1 MNKIKT
7 FPDTHLCDGEN
18 MKDKKVGY
26 VYGYLL
32 AISFLS
38 TGMSALITFPRSIRL
53 VDVGISVAFYGF
65 LLSLSNGLTG
75 CLNVLFGRLI
85 DKHAC
90 LEQILKSM
98 LVLSLLGH
106 GVFAC
111 TKNSG
116 ILAIMFVVEVA
127 AYKIFSTFMYRLIE
141 RISGSRY
148 GESLGMYKMAG
159 SIAWIIFA
167 AASGFIVQQFNFRC
181 LALLVVLM
189 GCMKLVLFVKL
200 FEFYKRHSPE
210 GHKARSKTKLNIT
223 VGMINLFF
231 LYMLMQLQ
239 SNGGFSYLQIYLSRE
254 LGLDEIISGIIVS
267 SSGFFEIFISAWIG
281 KLCDFS
287 KRMTHQVLVVGCILS
302 AIRWL
307 LLATAGSV
315 PTLIFTQF
323 LHGIMI
329 CTINITFMSYLR
341 QIVRT
346 EELGTMLG
354 FMGAIS
360 SLGTIVGAGAFGYF
374 SELYSLKIAYFGL
387 GFFSLIGVGI
397 YLLEDKL
404 FPAIKK

>member
-1 MNKIKT
+1 M
-7 FPDTHLCDGEN
+7 GRN
-18 MKDKKVGY
+18 MKDEKVRY
-26 VYGYLL
+26 AYGYLL
-32 AISFLS
+32 AISFLG
-38 TGMSALITFPRSIRL
+38 TGMLALITFPRSTRL
-53 VDVGISVAFYGF
+53 VDVGISVAFYG
-65 LLSLSNGLTG
+65 LLISVSNGLTG
-75 CLNVLFGRLI
+75 CLNVFFGRLI
-85 DKHAC
+85 DKYAC
-90 LEQILKSM
+90 LEQVLKSM

-106 GVFAC
+106 GVFVC
-111 TKNSG
+111 TKNPG
-116 ILAIMFVVEVA
+116 ILAMMFVVEMA
-127 AYKIFSTFMYRLIE
+127 ADKIFSTFMYRLIE
-141 RISGSRY
+141 RVSGSRY
-148 GESLGMYKMAG
+148 GETLGIYKIAG
-159 SIAWIIFA
+159 SVAWIIFA
-167 AASGFIVQQFNFRC
+167 AASGFVIKQFNFRS

-200 FEFYKRHSPE
+200 FELYKGYSPE
-210 GHKARSKTKLNIT
+210 GQQTRSKTKLNIT
-223 VGMINLFF
+223 VGVLNLFF

-239 SNGGFSYLQIYLSRE
+239 SNGGFSYLQIYLSRD

-281 KLCDFS
+281 KLCDLS
-287 KRMTHQVLVVGCILS
+287 KPMAHQVLVVGCILS

-315 PTLIFTQF
+315 PTLIFTQL

-341 QIVRT
+341 QVVRG

-354 FMGAIS
+354 FMGALS

-374 SELYSLKIAYFGL
+374 SELYSLKAAYFGL

-404 FPAIKK
+404 FPARQRIKAERGG